1 IKNDLR
7 KQELLDTN
15 PANVMTAIKALST
28 ELESI
33 KGITGPIRTNADK
46 LKFINDID
54 PVHLYNP
61 TFQGT
66 ARSKAAQMKERY
78 EGLSRDCELVVD
90 QLRRQVIALEGHL
103 KSLPQ
108 DSQFKA
114 AGLTLEQKEEI
125 RK

>member
-1 IKNDLR
+1 
-7 KQELLDTN
+7 
-15 PANVMTAIKALST
+15 
-28 ELESI
+28 
-33 KGITGPIRTNADK
+33 
-46 LKFINDID
+46 
-54 PVHLYNP
+54 
-61 TFQGT
+61 
-66 ARSKAAQMKERY
+66 MKERY

-125 RK
+125 RKLRTELQTELDAVRKDLDFYKKIQGKLETIVKEVDVAAKGRCITTTILRVSNAIPLFHVIRYRHYPMFLILL